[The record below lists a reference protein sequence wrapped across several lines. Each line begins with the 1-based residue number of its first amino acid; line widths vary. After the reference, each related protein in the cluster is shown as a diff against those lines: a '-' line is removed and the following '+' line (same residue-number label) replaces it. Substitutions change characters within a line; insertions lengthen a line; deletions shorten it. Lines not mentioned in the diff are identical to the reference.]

1 MRQGLVSS
9 LLDKIADLRAN
20 PQVNSNLTFVLV
32 VTGPLLVFL
41 TFYAMQPIKGG
52 RASLRFI
59 LTADFVYILFITTLL
74 IRRIVQLAAAR
85 RAQSAGSRL
94 HFRLTTAFGVIALFP
109 TILVAIFAVL
119 SVNQAL
125 EGWFS
130 ERVRNAVGAS
140 LSAAQAYETQ
150 TRNGV
155 ISDAQIFAQRLNSL
169 NQKEFFSRSIN

>member
-9 LLDKIADLRAN
+9 LLDKMADLRAN
-20 PQVNSNLTFVLV
+20 PQVNSILTFVLV

-41 TFYAMQPIKGG
+41 TFYAMQPIEGG
-52 RASLRFI
+52 RASLRLI

-85 RAQSAGSRL
+85 RAKSAGSRL
-94 HFRLTTAFGVIALFP
+94 HFRLTAAFGVIALFP

-130 ERVRNAVGAS
+130 ERVRNAVGTS
-140 LSAAQAYETQ
+140 LNAAQAYEAQ

-155 ISDAQIFAQRLNSL
+155 ISDTLIFAKRP
-169 NQKEFFSRSIN
+169 

>member
-9 LLDKIADLRAN
+9 LLDKMADLRAN
-20 PQVNSNLTFVLV
+20 PQVNSNFTFVLV

-94 HFRLTTAFGVIALFP
+94 HLPHDGLRGDCAVPNDFGRHICCAFGQSG
-109 TILVAIFAVL
+109 T
-119 SVNQAL
+119 
-125 EGWFS
+125 G
-130 ERVRNAVGAS
+130 
-140 LSAAQAYETQ
+140 
-150 TRNGV
+150 GV
-155 ISDAQIFAQRLNSL
+155 VF
-169 NQKEFFSRSIN
+169 